1 MAVAVAEGASGAG
14 QEEAAPPNSPTKGA
28 GGGLLS
34 SLWRS
39 SATQTSAL
47 VSKVSKSVV
56 RGLGYTESQRSLHGA
71 SFHTFVTYITLKWNE
86 IFELFLERRK
96 VPRLTA
102 LQRRHGRRVG
112 EHMDHKAAPTAARNT
127 SAATASASAT
137 PAAHTTRASDSFAQK
152 VVSATRNEIR
162 RQRTESEMSQDALHE
177 SAGADV
183 PRAEDSS
190 DASHSSTPSEHLRSD
205 VAGAH
210 PAREEANEARQQ
222 SDSQQHADD
231 AAQTDDAEDDPS
243 DVQSDSEAG
252 EDAPS

>member
-1 MAVAVAEGASGAG
+1 MAVAIAEGASGEG
-14 QEEAAPPNSPTKGA
+14 HDAAVPPTSPAKGT
-28 GGGLLS
+28 GSGLLS

-102 LQRRHGRRVG
+102 LQRRYGRRVG
-112 EHMDHKAAPTAARNT
+112 EHVDHKAASAAEPNT
-127 SAATASASAT
+127 GAATASASAT
-137 PAAHTTRASDSFAQK
+137 PAAHATPASDSFAQK

-177 SAGADV
+177 SAGAGV
-183 PRAEDSS
+183 AEDSS
-190 DASHSSTPSEHLRSD
+190 DASRSSAPSEQLGAN

-210 PAREEANEARQQ
+210 PAREEADETIQ
-222 SDSQQHADD
+222 SAHADD
-231 AAQTDDAEDDPS
+231 VAQTDDAEDGPS
-243 DVQSDSEAG
+243 DAQSDS
-252 EDAPS
+252 DAFEQASS